1 MSKKIKIIFLV
12 LVVVVIF
19 VLGYGIVKV
28 VLPNSSISLYGNRLE
43 GAVRIPDARF
53 TKTNELIKESE
64 FVNSVKSY
72 KSGVLIVNIV
82 IDIKKDTNL
91 LSIESMLDKV
101 LELYTEEEKKDYDFQ
116 VFVTC
121 KEDTSEDSAYPIIG
135 YKHKTSLSFKWTN
148 NS

>member
-43 GAVRIPDARF
+43 GAIQIPDARF